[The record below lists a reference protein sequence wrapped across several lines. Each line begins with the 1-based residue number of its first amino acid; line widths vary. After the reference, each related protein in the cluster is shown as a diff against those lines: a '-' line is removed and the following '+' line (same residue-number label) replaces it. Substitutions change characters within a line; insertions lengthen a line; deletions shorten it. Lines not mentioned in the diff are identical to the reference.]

1 MRLKAEWLNA
11 VGPKTVYNALQQN
24 GHLAY
29 FVGGCVRNTLL
40 NKPVNDI
47 DMATS
52 ANPEE
57 MLKIA
62 KKLNLRIIP
71 TGIDHGTVT
80 FVINN
85 QPLEV
90 TTFRKD
96 TITDGRHAVVTF
108 SASIEDDA
116 KRRDFTM
123 NALYADING
132 QLIDPLSGLDDLLA
146 QRVRFIENPAMRIQE
161 DYLRILRFFR
171 FHALYGNLDAGIDP
185 EGLSA
190 CAKNLDGIDTL
201 SKERIGHEMRK
212 LLGANN
218 PAPSMAAMAKT
229 GVLMRVLNGS
239 DITSLAPLIHL
250 EGTLNIKPNWMR
262 RLLAINGTNVQKA
275 LRLSKK
281 EAKILTSMRNI
292 VNDASI
298 AKVAGYKLGA
308 QTGLD
313 AMLVL
318 YAHLT
323 TPLPDNL
330 IENLSIG
337 ASANFPIQAIDL
349 LSQLEGPALGACL
362 KQLESA
368 WLQSDLT
375 LSKSELLSISGIE
388 KLAIE

>member
-1 MRLKAEWLNA
+1 MRLKAEWLKA
-11 VGPKTVYNALQQN
+11 HGPKTVCNALQQA

-40 NKPVNDI
+40 KKPVNDI
-47 DMATS
+47 DMATD
-52 ANPEE
+52 ATPKR
-57 MLKIA
+57 MLEIA
-62 KKLNLRIIP
+62 AKLNLRVIT

-80 FVINN
+80 FIINN
-85 QPLEV
+85 QPIEV

-108 SASIEDDA
+108 STSIEDDA
-116 KRRDFTM
+116 RRRDFTM

-132 QLIDPLSGLDDLLA
+132 QLIDPLSGLDDLLT
-146 QRVRFIENPAMRIQE
+146 QHVRFIEDPAKRIQE

-190 CAKNLDGIDTL
+190 CAKNIDGIDTL

-218 PAPSMAAMAKT
+218 PAPSMAAMTKT
-229 GVLMRVLNGS
+229 GILTRVLNGS
-239 DITSLAPLIHL
+239 DVTSLAPLIHL
-250 EGTLNIKPNWMR
+250 EGMLNIEPYWMR
-262 RLLAINGTNVQKA
+262 RLLAINGTDIQQS

-281 EAKILTSMRNI
+281 ETQILASMRTV
-292 VNDASI
+292 VNDAPT
-298 AKVAGYKLGA
+298 AKVAGYKLGL
-308 QTGLD
+308 QNGLN

-318 YAHLT
+318 CAHLT
-323 TPLPDNL
+323 THLPDNL
-330 IENLSIG
+330 IENLNTG
-337 ASANFPIQAIDL
+337 VNASFPIKAADL
-349 LSQLEGPALGACL
+349 LNQLEGPALGVCL
-362 KQLESA
+362 KRLETA

-375 LSKSELLSISGIE
+375 LSKAQLLSISGIE
-388 KLAIE
+388 E

>member
-1 MRLKAEWLNA
+1 MRLKEEWLKA
-11 VGPKTVYNALQQN
+11 DGPKTVCDALQEA

-47 DMATS
+47 DMATD
-52 ANPEE
+52 ATPKI
-57 MLKIA
+57 MLEIA
-62 KKLNLRIIP
+62 AKLNLRVIP

-80 FVINN
+80 FIINN
-85 QPLEV
+85 QPIEV

-96 TITDGRHAVVTF
+96 IITDGRHAVITF
-108 SASIEDDA
+108 STSIEDDA
-116 KRRDFTM
+116 RRRDFTM

-132 QLIDPLSGLDDLLA
+132 QLIDPLSGLDDLLT
-146 QRVRFIENPAMRIQE
+146 QRVRFIEDPAKRIQE

-171 FHALYGNLDAGIDP
+171 FHALYGDLEAGIDP
-185 EGLSA
+185 DGLSA
-190 CAKNLDGIDTL
+190 CANNIDGVDTL

-229 GVLMRVLNGS
+229 GILIRVLNGS

-250 EGTLNIKPNWMR
+250 EGTLNVDPYWMR
-262 RLLAINGTNVQKA
+262 RLLAINGTDIQKS

-281 EAKILTSMRNI
+281 EAQILTSMRNV
-292 VNDASI
+292 VNEAPT

-308 QTGLD
+308 QNGLN

-318 YAHLT
+318 CAHLT
-323 TPLPDNL
+323 AHLPDNL
-330 IENLSIG
+330 IENLNIG
-337 ASANFPIQAIDL
+337 ANASFPIKAADL
-349 LSQLEGPALGACL
+349 SNQLEGPALGICL
-362 KQLESA
+362 KRLETA
-368 WLQSDLT
+368 WLQSNLT
-375 LSKSELLSISGIE
+375 LSKAKLLSISGIKE
-388 KLAIE
+388 QNT